1 MIIDGLKDEVKKNV
15 QPIQDRQN
23 MLEQTQADMKE
34 QFKEMLE
41 EVKGLKTKLDSPSR
55 SRQVP
60 LPSWP

>member
-34 QFKEMLE
+34 QFKEMIE
-41 EVKGLKTKLDSPSR
+41 EVKDLKTKLDSPSR
-55 SRQVP
+55 SRQDP
-60 LPSWP
+60 LPS